1 MKVDLAPVPV
11 LFFSNRTPQTRTS
24 CCLVLSLE
32 LVSLLELLKF
42 WNHLLELLLSLE
54 DYDGGSLLANPSSV
68 KGEKLPL
75 RGGELEGI
83 IKPLLPRNIPSLF
96 WLEMA
101 TIKATWFGGG
111 KKSIVVFKKSLLI
124 TIHMRYLGVRRGTE
138 FLPALSPVSLS
149 LINSL
154 VDQIS

>member
-111 KKSIVVFKKSLLI
+111 GKHRCLQKVPVNYN
-124 TIHMRYLGVRRGTE
+124 THA
-138 FLPALSPVSLS
+138 LPGSQKRHWGSSSSVSCVSLS
-149 LINSL
+149 H
-154 VDQIS
+154 